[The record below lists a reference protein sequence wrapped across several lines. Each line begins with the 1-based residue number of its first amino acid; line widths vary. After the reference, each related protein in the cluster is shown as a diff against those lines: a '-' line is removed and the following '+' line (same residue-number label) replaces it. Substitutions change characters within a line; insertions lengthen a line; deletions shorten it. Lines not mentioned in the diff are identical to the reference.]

1 MSVHIYF
8 VIVNLKSDFRAI
20 GYGNLKEKVT
30 VTVTVTVTVPVQIEG
45 L

>member
-8 VIVNLKSDFRAI
+8 LIANMKSEFLAI
-20 GYGNLKEKVT
+20 GYGNLKEKVA
-30 VTVTVTVTVPVQIEG
+30 VTVTVPVQIEG